1 LEAININRST
11 FYVYFKDGYEIL
23 DEIEKQ
29 TITASDF
36 SDIIIER
43 IFHAT
48 EKKDML
54 ELVLQFFE
62 SNKKYLPVLLSEQ
75 GDPFF
80 RQKLVEKLTLLT
92 TYSPLFPQIP

>member
-29 TITASDF
+29 TITAGDF

-62 SNKKYLPVLLSEQ
+62 NNKKYLPVLLSEQ
-75 GDPFF
+75 GDPRLPLIHHYF
-80 RQKLVEKLTLLT
+80 RKSHEIFYINFT
-92 TYSPLFPQIP
+92 TII